1 MRAPGAGSPVRVR
14 VGTYNVLHGLP
25 VLGAAAGARPE
36 PGVPTVAD
44 DGPLRAAVAALDAD
58 VLGLQE
64 VDCAQPRSGCHHQVQ
79 SAAAAMG
86 AKFWYFAPSVRGTP
100 GDARA
105 RWRRADADDERRAN
119 QAAPMEPIDG
129 PVPPAAPGTTAG
141 LGEPR
146 GLGGLGGLGG
156 PGASGG
162 LAGSGGS
169 GEPLYG
175 VGLVSRLPVLEWR
188 STVFDAAPFAL
199 PLLVHAHP
207 RPRLM
212 LIPDEPRAAIA
223 AVVSGPSGVFTVA
236 TVHLSFVPG
245 YNVHQLRR
253 LRTWLTNLPRP
264 LVVLGD
270 LNLPGSLPA
279 RVTGWAPLARGA
291 TYPAP
296 QPRVQLDHAL
306 ADGLSAAQVAGASCQ
321 VHRLPVSD
329 HCALTVD
336 VDI

>member
-1 MRAPGAGSPVRVR
+1 MTVR

-25 VLGAAAGARPE
+25 VLGAVAEASSQ
-36 PGVPTVAD
+36 PGVPMVAD

-64 VDCAQPRSGCHHQVQ
+64 VDCGQPRSGCHHQVQ

-86 AKFWYFAPSVRGTP
+86 AQFWYFAPSVRGTP
-100 GDARA
+100 GDARV
-105 RWRRADADDERRAN
+105 RWQRADADDERRAN
-119 QAAPMEPIDG
+119 QTATLAPTPEAAQ
-129 PVPPAAPGTTAG
+129 AG
-141 LGEPR
+141 ASA
-146 GLGGLGGLGG
+146 G
-156 PGASGG
+156 PGAPGANRGPS
-162 LAGSGGS
+162 GSGG
-169 GEPLYG
+169 PLYG
-175 VGLVSRLPVLEWR
+175 VGLVSRLPVLAWR
-188 STVFDAAPFAL
+188 TTLFDPAPFAL

-212 LIPDEPRAAIA
+212 LVPDEPRAAIA

-253 LRTWLTNLPRP
+253 LRTWLSNLPRP

-279 RVTGWAPLARGA
+279 RVSGWAPLARGA

-296 QPRVQLDHAL
+296 QPRVQLDHVL
-306 ADGLSAAQVAGASCQ
+306 ADGLSAKQVAGARCQ
-321 VHRLPVSD
+321 VHPLPVSD

-336 VDI
+336 LDI